1 VHVSFCWKG
10 MLLGNVNGR
19 NGGIWVKLRQVAVIS
34 QGSTRNGGTIMED
47 RRKLLEEKLSRLLS
61 EAAEVEVELSRAEG
75 AIVGIPHYSVIE
87 SRAHHLGRQLSREV
101 QQRQMAESAAVA
113 TPRATCPTCGT
124 VCELVAKKRRV
135 TSIDG
140 PLPIQELKG
149 HCPSC
154 RRDFFPAS
162 GDLGPGRS

>member
-1 VHVSFCWKG
+1 
-10 MLLGNVNGR
+10 MD
-19 NGGIWVKLRQVAVIS
+19 
-34 QGSTRNGGTIMED
+34 D

-61 EAAEVEVELSRAEG
+61 EVAQVEVDLSRAEG

-87 SRAHHLGRQLSREV
+87 SRAHELGRQLSREV
-101 QQRQMAESAAVA
+101 QQRQMAESAATA
-113 TPRATCPTCGT
+113 APRAKCPTCGT
-124 VCELVAKKRRV
+124 VCELMAKKRRV

-149 HCPSC
+149 RCPSC

-162 GDLGPGRS
+162 GDLGARRS